1 MTDQKRWFGRIPLFR
16 KLQIDKPFTMTSLVN
31 SPIKILGD
39 FKKIKE
45 VINDTEP
52 VVKEKKK
59 RNRMK
64 LEWLERRLL
73 DKKFKLLMI

>member
-1 MTDQKRWFGRIPLFR
+1 MTDQKRWFGRILLFR
-16 KLQIDKPFTMTSLVN
+16 KLQIDKSFTMTSLVN
-31 SPIKILGD
+31 SLSKILDD

-52 VVKEKKK
+52 GVKEKKK

-73 DKKFKLLMI
+73 DKKFKL